1 MSKTILEV
9 YSLAVCFVT
18 ISCFAITLG
27 VGIYDVVQFTAPEF
41 SLSSWDVEKHLS
53 NESYTRYWSD
63 EKREK
68 FSDEEITNLRTASYH
83 LTISSEKRDAIHSF
97 IMSCII
103 ILIDIIIF
111 FAHWKVAQ
119 NARYTNEP
127 YEKNGTDLFLDQPYK

>member
-1 MSKTILEV
+1 MRKTILEI

-27 VGIYDVVQFTAPEF
+27 VAIYDIIQFTAPKF
-41 SLSSWDVEKHLS
+41 SLSSWDVEKHQS

-68 FSDEEITNLRTASYH
+68 YSDEEITNLRTENY
-83 LTISSEKRDAIHSF
+83 LINISNEKRDAIHSF

-103 ILIDIIIF
+103 ILIDIVIF
-111 FAHWKVAQ
+111 FVHWKVAQ
-119 NARYTNEP
+119 KARNTNEP
-127 YEKNGTDLFLDQPYK
+127 YRHGNLLEKNT